1 MPWPDEPCP
10 ACPRRDF
17 GGCRAQ
23 RLRNATLCRHAANGH
38 EGYRALLARG
48 PEEVART
55 AVETNQ
61 GIASIPL
68 AGDLVAALTKRM
80 SIDRLAKYVAEQ
92 LGAECGCSKRQ
103 AALNALDA
111 KFRRFL
117 GW

>member
-1 MPWPDEPCP
+1 MPWPDECCLSCPSERQPCL
-10 ACPRRDF
+10 AR
-17 GGCRAQ
+17 
-23 RLRNATLCRHAANGH
+23 RLRNATLCQHAANGH

-48 PEEVART
+48 PEEVVRT

-80 SIDRLAKYVAEQ
+80 GIDWVVKTVADE
-92 LGAECGCSKRQ
+92 LGVDCHCESRRIAINR
-103 AALNALDA
+103 LDA
-111 KFRRFL
+111 KFRKYL